1 MGDRTNLAPRRRKS
15 GETSLTLMLDLVTGR
30 EDWLGGLAG
39 RTGGKEPW
47 RRKSGTSAWYD
58 RIFVLPWRRSRV

>member
-1 MGDRTNLAPRRRKS
+1 MSLLNLVV
-15 GETSLTLMLDLVTGR
+15 GQ

-47 RRKSGTSAWYD
+47 RRKSGISAWCG
-58 RIFVLPWRRSRV
+58 RIFVLPWRKSRVGRDIDIVLLAIVPT